1 MLFDLGNFIAAPSQ
15 ELLDL
20 AKKSDLLDIVDH
32 YGLPNV
38 KKTMLKHEIKNI
50 LIQFFVDEE
59 IFDSSATSQI
69 LVTQT
74 DLQLRELEIK
84 RQLEI
89 EKLKLEHEERIRAE
103 KAEREERIRL
113 ETLEREERM
122 HKQRLEMEERE
133 KEKQREMEREKLE
146 REERIE
152 IEKEK
157 LKFEIEEKE
166 RERQFQLKL
175 KEIELHDKTKL
186 KSLPLDT
193 SKTFDV
199 TKHIRI
205 VPPFQEKEVDKYFLH
220 FEKVAENLKWPK
232 EHWTLLLQ
240 SVVIGKA
247 REIYTQLSL
256 EQSSNYDKVKE
267 LILKGYELV
276 PEAYRQKFR
285 DCRKEHDQTHVEFAR
300 TKEQLFDR
308 WCSSKKVG
316 SDHAKLRQLLLVE
329 EFKRCIN
336 SDVKSFLDEKEVET
350 LDLAARLADDYSLT
364 HKASFVNKPFPRKP
378 FNPQSRPQSRP
389 FSPQSKPYSPQSGPK
404 SNPSNPSDNS
414 SHSVTPKPKFSGENK
429 SQNPLSQPFC
439 NYCKRSGH
447 IISECLSLKRKKE
460 NQEGPK
466 PTGLTSL
473 RLKPQSSIQDEN
485 PISAKTSETDSVM
498 EIYEPFL
505 SDGFVSLNSD
515 SAQSTPIK
523 ILRDTGA
530 SQSLILAD
538 TLPFSEKTSSG
549 TSVLIQGVECGFVN
563 VPLHNIYLSSDLVT
577 CLVAVGIRPSLP
589 FKGVH
594 LLLGNDL
601 AGDKVVVDPL
611 LTSTPCVD
619 QPPDPIEQE
628 IPDLYPSCAVTKAMA
643 KKARLNHGMQDIDLT
658 DTLIGQSFND
668 EISNSLSPSQSDIQT
683 DFDISRP
690 NTDLSPSI
698 SNDQGHDQLSRSQL
712 CKEQHSDPE
721 ISPLF
726 ERALDE
732 NEISQVPV
740 CYYVKNDILM
750 RKWRPPD
757 VSAEDELTVNHQI
770 VVPRVYR
777 PEILNLAHETPM
789 SGHLGVNKTYHK
801 ILNHFYWPGLKS
813 DVSQHCKSCHTCQMV
828 GKPNQTIPKAHL

>member
-1 MLFDLGNFIAAPSQ
+1 MSFDLGNFIAAPSQ
-15 ELLDL
+15 ELLDS

-38 KKTMLKHEIKNI
+38 KKTMLKYEIKNI

-59 IFDSSATSQI
+59 IFDSSATSHI

-89 EKLKLEHEERIRAE
+89 EKLRLEHEERIRVEKAEREERIRAE
-103 KAEREERIRL
+103 KAEREERIRF

-146 REERIE
+146 HEKLRLEMEEREREKERERQERIE

-157 LKFEIEEKE
+157 LE
-166 RERQFQLKL
+166 FQLKM
-175 KEIELHDKTKL
+175 KELELQDKIKPKT
-186 KSLPLDT
+186 LPLDT
-193 SKTFDV
+193 SKSFDV
-199 TKHIRI
+199 TKHIRL

-256 EQSSNYDKVKE
+256 EQSSDYDKVKE

-308 WCSSKKVG
+308 CSSSKKVG

-378 FNPQSRPQSRP
+378 FNSQSKFTPQSRP

-404 SNPSNPSDNS
+404 SNPSNPSDTS
-414 SHSVTPKPKFSGENK
+414 SHSFTPKPKFSGENK
-429 SQNPLSQPFC
+429 GQNPLSQPFC

-473 RLKPQSSIQDEN
+473 RLKPQSPIQDEN

-530 SQSLILAD
+530 SQSL
-538 TLPFSEKTSSG
+538 
-549 TSVLIQGVECGFVN
+549 
-563 VPLHNIYLSSDLVT
+563 
-577 CLVAVGIRPSLP
+577 
-589 FKGVH
+589 
-594 LLLGNDL
+594 LLGRYPAFFREDIFW
-601 AGDKVVVDPL
+601 DKCPY
-611 LTSTPCVD
+611 SGC
-619 QPPDPIEQE
+619 
-628 IPDLYPSCAVTKAMA
+628 
-643 KKARLNHGMQDIDLT
+643 
-658 DTLIGQSFND
+658 
-668 EISNSLSPSQSDIQT
+668 
-683 DFDISRP
+683 
-690 NTDLSPSI
+690 
-698 SNDQGHDQLSRSQL
+698 
-712 CKEQHSDPE
+712 
-721 ISPLF
+721 
-726 ERALDE
+726 
-732 NEISQVPV
+732 
-740 CYYVKNDILM
+740 
-750 RKWRPPD
+750 
-757 VSAEDELTVNHQI
+757 
-770 VVPRVYR
+770 RVW
-777 PEILNLAHETPM
+777 I
-789 SGHLGVNKTYHK
+789 
-801 ILNHFYWPGLKS
+801 
-813 DVSQHCKSCHTCQMV
+813 C
-828 GKPNQTIPKAHL
+828 